1 MKKLFVVLAAMLLLV
16 SCSSKDSTSA
26 PAASAKAITA
36 FSIAGVV
43 GTINET
49 GKTIAVTMPYGTDVT
64 ALVATFTTTG
74 SSATVGSTTQ
84 VSGTTA
90 NNFTSPVIYTVTA
103 ADSSSTTYTVTV
115 AVASSSAKAITAFSL
130 AGVVGTINETGKTI
144 AVTMPYGT
152 DVTALVATFTTTG
165 SSATVGSTAQ
175 VSGTTA
181 NNFTSPVVYTVTAA
195 DSSSITYTV
204 TVTVALSSE
213 KAITAF
219 SLAGVVGTINEAGKT
234 IAVTMPYGTG
244 VTNLIATF
252 TTTGS
257 SVTVGSTAQVSGT
270 TANNFTSP
278 VVYTVTAAD
287 SSSTTYTVTVTVA
300 LSSEKALTAFS
311 LDGVVGT
318 INESGKTIAV
328 TMPFDTDVTALVA
341 TFTTT
346 GSSVTVGST
355 AQISGTT
362 ANNFTS
368 PVVYTVTAADSSST
382 TYTVTVT
389 VAAPLVSLPQ
399 TGQTS
404 CYDSSGNT
412 IACTGTGQDGAL
424 QEGVVWP
431 SPRFTNNS
439 DGTITDKLTGLMWT
453 QNANTPGPA
462 CSPGG
467 AQPFETWQGA
477 LTYVACLNTNIYL
490 GYTDWRLP
498 NVNELNS
505 LVNSSQVDM
514 ADWLNSVGFSGVW
527 ITDYWSSTP
536 ATITGYAR
544 FVDMTEGIVTQAAT
558 GFAFP
563 VWPVRTG
570 PAGTV
575 NLPQTGQTSCY
586 NASGTVIACTGTGQ
600 DGALQEGVAWPSPRF
615 TNNND
620 GTITDNL
627 NGLMWTQNADAPGPP
642 GCNPGTT
649 VTWQGALNYAACLN
663 TNIYLGYTD
672 WRLPNREEL
681 RTLVN
686 YGQTNPGT
694 WLNTQGFSNVQ
705 ANWYWSSTTVV
716 ASPPA
721 AWAVLMTEGNL
732 FEELKTSSHY
742 VWPVRAGQ

>member
-1 MKKLFVVLAAMLLLV
+1 MAIKKLFVVLAAMLLLV

-26 PAASAKAITA
+26 TPSSAKAITA

-49 GKTIAVTMPYGTDVT
+49 GKTIALTMPYGTDMT

-74 SSATVGSTTQ
+74 SSVAVGSTSQ
-84 VSGTTA
+84 VSGTTT

-130 AGVVGTINETGKTI
+130 AGVVGTINETGKSI
-144 AVTMPYGT
+144 AVKMPYGT
-152 DVTALVATFTTTG
+152 DVTNLIATFTTTG
-165 SSATVGSTAQ
+165 SSVTVGSTVQ

-181 NNFTSPVVYTVTAA
+181 NDYTSPVVYTVTAA
-195 DSSSITYTV
+195 DNSSVTYTV
-204 TVTVALSSE
+204 TVSVALSSE

-219 SLAGVVGTINEAGKT
+219 SLAGVVGTINET
-234 IAVTMPYGTG
+234 
-244 VTNLIATF
+244 
-252 TTTGS
+252 
-257 SVTVGSTAQVSGT
+257 
-270 TANNFTSP
+270 
-278 VVYTVTAAD
+278 
-287 SSSTTYTVTVTVA
+287 
-300 LSSEKALTAFS
+300 
-311 LDGVVGT
+311 
-318 INESGKTIAV
+318 GKTIAV
-328 TMPFDTDVTALVA
+328 TMPFDTNVTVLVA

-346 GSSVTVGST
+346 GSSVAVGST

-382 TYTVTVT
+382 TYTVTV
-389 VAAPLVSLPQ
+389 AIADPLVSLAE

-404 CYDSSGNT
+404 CYDASGNT

-424 QEGVVWP
+424 QEGVAWP
-431 SPRFTNNS
+431 SSRFTNNG

-462 CSPGG
+462 GCSPGG
-467 AQPFETWQGA
+467 AQPFETWQGS
-477 LTYVACLNTNIYL
+477 LTYVACLNTNSYL

-505 LVNSSQVDM
+505 LVNAGQVDT
-514 ADWLNSVGFSGVW
+514 ADWLNNVGFSNVQ
-527 ITDYWSSTP
+527 INEYWSSTSG
-536 ATITGYAR
+536 TIVGDAR
-544 FVDMTEGIVTQAAT
+544 CVDMIEGDLTQAAT
-558 GFAFP
+558 GFTFP
-563 VWPVRTG
+563 VWPVRMG

-575 NLPQTGQTSCY
+575 NLPQTGQMSCY
-586 NASGTVIACTGTGQ
+586 NASGTVVACTGTGQ

-627 NGLMWTQNADAPGPP
+627 NGLMWTQNADAPGPA
-642 GCNPGTT
+642 GCTPGTT

-663 TNIYLGYTD
+663 TNSYLGYND
-672 WRLPNREEL
+672 WRVPNREEL
-681 RTLVN
+681 RTLIN

-705 ANWYWSSTTVV
+705 ASWYWSSTTVV
-716 ASPPA
+716 AAPPE
-721 AWAVLMTEGNL
+721 AWTVLMTEGNM
-732 FEELKTSSHY
+732 FFELKTASLY